1 MLKCAVLLL
10 GAIALFTY
18 LPTTA
23 QADWADDFEAYEV
36 GSGLHGQGGWEGWNA
51 DPAFDAFVSDLYAH
65 GGTNSAEIQP
75 ATDIVH
81 EYSGYTTGIW
91 EYVAWMYIPDNY
103 SGETSFIMLN
113 TYVVNGTNNWSLEV
127 YFSGGTVT
135 APYTDPAAALPM
147 ITDQWVEL
155 KVMIDLDNDIQTFYY
170 GGDMLYEASWTDG
183 ATGGGAL
190 NIGAV
195 DLWGNN
201 ASPVYYDDMSLQ
213 PAGVAVEQTS
223 WSEIKGMYR

>member
-51 DPAFDAFVSDLYAH
+51 DPAFDATVSDLYAH
-65 GGTNSAEIQP
+65 GGTNSAEILP
-75 ATDIVH
+75 TSDIVH
-81 EYSGYTTGIW
+81 EYEGYTTGIW
-91 EYVAWMYIPDNY
+91 EYIAWMYIPGDFT
-103 SGETSFIMLN
+103 GETYFIMLN
-113 TYVVNGTNNWSLEV
+113 TYVPNGDQNWSV
-127 YFSGGTVT
+127 VVSFMDGMVS
-135 APYTDPAAALPM
+135 APFTDPAAALPM
-147 ITDQWVEL
+147 ITGQWVEL
-155 KVMIDLDNDIQTFYY
+155 KVMIDLDNDLQTFFY
-170 GGDMLYEASWTDG
+170 GGDMLYEASWADG
-183 ATGGGAL
+183 ASGGGEL

-195 DLWGNN
+195 DLFGNG

-213 PAGVAVEQTS
+213 PAGVAVEQAS
-223 WSEIKGMYR
+223 WSEIKSLYR